1 MFNDILSSF
10 DPNIFAENRNHD
22 DDVDEFLSREYTL
35 RNASIYDTSVID
47 PNQLTANQ
55 SILTTGSQL
64 GRRIGNSDENNL
76 KIVDNTLNDTDSND
90 IDRQI
95 FENLGSMDIFDHGGA
110 HFTLN
115 NPMSTVAQFFD
126 MPSSQI
132 ATLGSNGGAGD
143 CDGDG
148 GGGGGEA
155 SFEISNES
163 LTEDPFRSEM
173 YNSVS
178 LLDVSS
184 ALSSNKCT
192 PRNSKQL
199 LSATTPLSVTDPLV
213 AKVPSKR
220 SRTIPTPKR
229 TVRRRKRGRGPAGST
244 RFDGTRQFKCSMCIK
259 AFLSRHHLTRHL
271 ACVHSVEKPFTCP
284 KCRRGF
290 KRKDHVR
297 QHLKRKFKC
306 ST

>member
-35 RNASIYDTSVID
+35 RNASIYDTPVID
-47 PNQLTANQ
+47 PNQLTANR
-55 SILTTGSQL
+55 SILTTGSHL
-64 GRRIGNSDENNL
+64 GGRIGNSDENNPR
-76 KIVDNTLNDTDSND
+76 IVDNALNDTDSND

-95 FENLGSMDIFDHGGA
+95 FENLGNMDIFDHGGA

-126 MPSSQI
+126 MPSGQL
-132 ATLGSNGGAGD
+132 AALGSNGGV
-143 CDGDG
+143 G
-148 GGGGGEA
+148 GSGGGEA

-163 LTEDPFRSEM
+163 LTEDPFCSEM
-173 YNSVS
+173 CNSIS

-199 LSATTPLSVTDPLV
+199 LSATTPLSITDPLL
-213 AKVPSKR
+213 AKAPAKK
-220 SRTIPTPKR
+220 SRTIPTSKR